1 MFSLEDYLHD
11 EQSLSTSE
19 SLLSPQYLEAR
30 SELQSSSSS
39 SYHSVN
45 TQPPEI
51 LDEEQDAED
60 ILAFITAL
68 DNMSR
73 TNGTGWTYEMASL
86 ALDAKRRRFR
96 SGSHNNDIGS
106 SSFDFFSRFDPTLR
120 NHLRHSYNCRKREE
134 YTSDAQQELS
144 PDVATLQIVKLHALM
159 AAIGVAIDTPAQES
173 HGRVL
178 RRKARE
184 DMERENRRLDEYDH
198 RFDSTWKGVLD
209 STIALGSVAGNY
221 LRKNI

>member
-1 MFSLEDYLHD
+1 M
-11 EQSLSTSE
+11 
-19 SLLSPQYLEAR
+19 
-30 SELQSSSSS
+30 
-39 SYHSVN
+39 
-45 TQPPEI
+45 
-51 LDEEQDAED
+51 
-60 ILAFITAL
+60 
-68 DNMSR
+68 
-73 TNGTGWTYEMASL
+73 
-86 ALDAKRRRFR
+86 
-96 SGSHNNDIGS
+96 
-106 SSFDFFSRFDPTLR
+106 
-120 NHLRHSYNCRKREE
+120 RHSYNCRKREE

-209 STIALGSVAGNY
+209 STIALGSIAGNY
-221 LRKNI
+221 LRKKISD